1 MRILLDTNVLIAAL
15 ISRGTCH
22 ELLELIVINHDVIT
36 SEFILTELSDN
47 LITKF
52 KFSSETAERA
62 ITLLRSQLQI
72 ASAAD
77 LPLPVSRDPDDD
89 NVLAA
94 ALSGRCECII
104 TGDKDLLVLD
114 PFNNI
119 RIVTPRMFLDMSV

>member
-1 MRILLDTNVLIAAL
+1 MRILLDTNVLIA
-15 ISRGTCH
+15 RGTCH